1 MVADGD
7 GLRKLDA
14 QLRYYMHIADPDSLT
29 DQEWAMRV
37 KELEWIREEEAKA
50 NAKAN
55 KWANR

>member
-37 KELEWIREEEAKA
+37 KELEWITEEKKKKKKKA
-50 NAKAN
+50 TL
-55 KWANR
+55 

>member
-37 KELEWIREEEAKA
+37 KELEWIREVEAKA
-50 NAKAN
+50 NKMP
-55 KWANR
+55 NR

>member
-1 MVADGD
+1 VVADGD

-50 NAKAN
+50 NKMP
-55 KWANR
+55 KI